1 MSDWRSEPMSDFLHL
16 LLGFGI
22 GVGLVLVGMALM
34 FAISAAA
41 DWWHSR

>member
-1 MSDWRSEPMSDFLHL
+1 MDIFLHFL
-16 LLGFGI
+16 IGFGI